1 MIRTFHP
8 LHWSLPA
15 VALLAAMCLHGPQ
28 ASATQAPELEDLP
41 LRPDFGGHWEKD
53 YGRSD
58 HWEQELHRTVQQVHQ
73 QAQLQQRRGDSNP
86 AAISGARR
94 QARAIISKARL
105 AEMITRPDSMR
116 IVQTGE
122 LVRIERPD
130 DAPLICSTRENR
142 QATFDNV
149 HGSESC
155 GWSRDQLVFDIQL
168 AEGVSIQHRFD
179 VDTEGETLR
188 VLTRVSSRSSRSFDL
203 RHFFTRYE
211 ARSTGLECV
220 QTLTQGQ
227 VCSTR
232 SRRQQ

>member
-1 MIRTFHP
+1 MIHTTHP
-8 LHWSLPA
+8 PLWSLSA
-15 VALLAAMCLHGPQ
+15 IALLAALWLHGPQ
-28 ASATQAPELEDLP
+28 ASAGDAEQLEDRL

-58 HWEQELHRTVQQVHQ
+58 HWEQALHRTVQQVHQ
-73 QAQLQQRRGDSNP
+73 QAQLQQRRGDSHP
-86 AAISGARR
+86 TAISSARR
-94 QARAIISKARL
+94 QTRAIISKARL
-105 AEMITRPDSMR
+105 AEMITRPDSVR

-122 LVRIERPD
+122 LIRIERPD
-130 DAPLICSTRENR
+130 DAPLICSTRETR

-179 VDTEGETLR
+179 VEGETLSM
-188 VLTRVSSRSSRSFDL
+188 LTRVSSRGSRSFDL

-211 ARSTGLECV
+211 PRSSGLECV

-227 VCSTR
+227 VCSTH
-232 SRRQQ
+232 SRRQR